1 MCGPPNFDSLGDLL
15 PHLLGYLN
23 FFLELLFENWLILPK
38 EGNAEEHH
46 DAKHVSHEIK
56 QLKLEP
62 IGCLRDD
69 AWLRIMVAVRVI
81 VKLSIGDLVHVEI
94 VQVRDQVRVHKC
106 DPLHN
111 YRKLQVVKF
120 LQDNV
125 EQPHDEHG
133 QVGPLQ
139 EKYGFLLHNVRV
151 NYYPLYQQL
160 L

>member
-1 MCGPPNFDSLGDLL
+1 
-15 PHLLGYLN
+15 
-23 FFLELLFENWLILPK
+23 
-38 EGNAEEHH
+38 
-46 DAKHVSHEIK
+46 
-56 QLKLEP
+56 
-62 IGCLRDD
+62 
-69 AWLRIMVAVRVI
+69 MVAVRVI

-111 YRKLQVVKF
+111 YRKLQIVKF

-151 NYYPLYQQL
+151 NHYPLYQQL
-160 L
+160 LWFKFLWNRSIYAESDDHKESKMHDDVTLGHFNALQWLFKPHLYWWFLFIIIFLFKRF